1 LIRSAS
7 VLINRGEA
15 MKPGFAVCPKC
26 KGKGVV
32 RYKACESRRV
42 ILSLLKLKTGRKRAT
57 DSMWLIEITCPGCD
71 GTGRIDW
78 ISRSMRGTTLIR
90 PFASLEGNMD
100 LYYFRAVESW
110 PRNCP
115 THKYSPVRTYYFK
128 DRMDKIVEL
137 SQERYMGI
145 KLNPGVLAMN
155 PDELGDLYDSV
166 IEYQGYLM
174 ALPKRE
180 ITRNRIR
187 AEITKRGLADFMP
200 DKFAYPGPDDFPR

>member
-1 LIRSAS
+1 M
-7 VLINRGEA
+7 E
-15 MKPGFAVCPKC
+15 PGFAVCPKC
-26 KGKGVV
+26 SGRGFI

-42 ILSLLKLKTGRKRAT
+42 ILSLLKLITGRKRAT
-57 DSMWLIEITCPGCD
+57 GSMWLIEITCPGCD

-78 ISRSMRGTTLIR
+78 ISRSMRGSTLIR
-90 PFASLEGNMD
+90 PFARLEGNMD

-115 THKYSPVRTYYFK
+115 THKYALVRTHYF
-128 DRMDKIVEL
+128 REHMEKIVAL
-137 SQERYMGI
+137 SQTRYMGI
-145 KLNPGVLAMN
+145 KLNDKVLAMN
-155 PDELGDLYDSV
+155 PDELDDLYNLV

-200 DKFAYPGPDDFPR
+200 DKFAYPGPDDFPW